1 LPDGNWKKREFAE
14 EEDDEGVEEE
24 EQDELLARE

>member
-1 LPDGNWKKREFAE
+1 LPDANWEKWEFA

-24 EQDELLARE
+24 EEDELLARE